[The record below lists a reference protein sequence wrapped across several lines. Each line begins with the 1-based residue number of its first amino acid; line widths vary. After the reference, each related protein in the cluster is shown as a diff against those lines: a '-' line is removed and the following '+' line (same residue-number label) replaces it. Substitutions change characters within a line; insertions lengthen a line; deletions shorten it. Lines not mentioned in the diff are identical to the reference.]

1 MRKFI
6 IWTAAALFVAAATTV
21 PALAQPKPSNICVSK
36 KPDKVSP
43 ILYRAST
50 APRDTATGQ
59 AVGRRV
65 HKPVR

>member
-1 MRKFI
+1 MRNFI
-6 IWTAAALFVAAATTV
+6 IWTAAALFVAAATTA
-21 PALAQPKPSNICVSK
+21 PALAQPKSNICVSK
-36 KPDKVSP
+36 KPDKASP

-50 APRDTATGQ
+50 APRDTAIGQ

>member
-1 MRKFI
+1 MCKFI
-6 IWTAAALFVAAATTV
+6 IWTTAVLFAAAATTA

-36 KPDKVSP
+36 KPDKASP
-43 ILYRAST
+43 ILYRTST

-59 AVGRRV
+59 AVGRRM